1 MSGFTH
7 LLPFSRALPSVT
19 LSRSFSVCS
28 SKLASGNYPPGPQAK
43 HFPIRTDTMLPEG
56 TYKDK
61 VVLVTG
67 GGTGLG
73 KGMSMK
79 FSQLGAKVAICSR
92 RLPVLE
98 EAAKEISAISGGV
111 VLPVQLDIRDP
122 KAVTAA
128 VDQIEKELGLPT
140 VVIHNA
146 AGNFISP
153 TERLSANAFQTIID
167 IVLKGTGFLTLDVG
181 KRMIAQDAGGVFLA
195 ITTHYTNEGSG
206 FVVPSACA
214 KSGVETMMKSLGAE
228 WGRYGIRMNCIAP
241 GPIETEGAFG
251 RLDPTGEGAKLMLE
265 QIPVGRI
272 GEIEEIANLATF
284 LCSDYGSWINAETVT
299 LDGGEFR
306 MLAGEFNKLRKITPD
321 QWDMMEQLIRGKN
334 KKSKDMGKSV
344 DSTANAEESVPDSS
358 TAATSGDPIEAVFAQ
373 ISAVLNES
381 LVKETNSVFSFTLS
395 DQKTDWFLDLKN
407 GAGSC
412 GKGKPSV
419 ESDAT
424 LTMTSDNFNKMFAG
438 KLKPTAAFMSGRLKI
453 SGNMGKAMKLEK
465 LMGKMQARGYSTN
478 STMSKL

>member
-1 MSGFTH
+1 MLVFSNKMIS
-7 LLPFSRALPSVT
+7 LPRT
-19 LSRSFSVCS
+19 LNPMIVRTLCTS
-28 SKLASGNYPPGPQAK
+28 SPNYAGPNYPPGPQAK
-43 HFPIRTDTMLPEG
+43 HFPIRTDTMLPAE

-73 KGMSMK
+73 KGMSLK
-79 FSQLGAKVAICSR
+79 FSSLGAKVAICSR

-98 EAAKEISAISGGV
+98 QAAKEISEQTSGI

-122 KAVTAA
+122 TNVKNA
-128 VDQIEKELGLPT
+128 VDQIENELGLPN
-140 VVIHNA
+140 VVVHNA

-153 TERLSANAFQTIID
+153 TERLSPNAFQTIID

-181 KRMIAQDAGGVFLA
+181 KRMIEKDAGGVFLA

-251 RLDPTGEGAKLMLE
+251 RLDPTGEGAKVMLE

-284 LCSDYGSWINAETVT
+284 LCSDFASWINAETVT

-306 MLAGEFNKLRKITPD
+306 NLAGEFNKLRKITPE
-321 QWDMMEQLIRGKN
+321 QWDFMEQIIRGKN
-334 KKSKDMGKSV
+334 KKSKDAGKS
-344 DSTANAEESVPDSS
+344 
-358 TAATSGDPIEAVFAQ
+358 
-373 ISAVLNES
+373 
-381 LVKETNSVFSFTLS
+381 
-395 DQKTDWFLDLKN
+395 
-407 GAGSC
+407 
-412 GKGKPSV
+412 
-419 ESDAT
+419 
-424 LTMTSDNFNKMFAG
+424 
-438 KLKPTAAFMSGRLKI
+438 KL
-453 SGNMGKAMKLEK
+453 
-465 LMGKMQARGYSTN
+465 
-478 STMSKL
+478 

>member
-1 MSGFTH
+1 
-7 LLPFSRALPSVT
+7 
-19 LSRSFSVCS
+19 
-28 SKLASGNYPPGPQAK
+28 
-43 HFPIRTDTMLPEG
+43 MLPPG

-73 KGMSMK
+73 KGMSLK
-79 FSQLGAKVAICSR
+79 FAQLGAKVAICSR

-98 EAAKEISAISGGV
+98 EAAKEISAASGGV

-128 VDQIEKELGLPT
+128 VDQIEKELGLPS
-140 VVIHNA
+140 VVVHNA

-284 LCSDYGSWINAETVT
+284 LCSDFGSWINAETVT

-334 KKSKDMGKSV
+334 KKSKEMGKSETNEAESEEAAPAASGGE
-344 DSTANAEESVPDSS
+344 DS
-358 TAATSGDPIEAVFAQ
+358 IQAVFSQ
-373 ISAVLNES
+373 ISTVLSEN
-381 LVKETNSVFSFTLS
+381 LVKETNSVFSFNVS
-395 DQKTDWFLDLKN
+395 DQKSDWFLDLKN

-412 GKGKPSV
+412 GKGKPPV
-419 ESDAT
+419 EADAT
-424 LTMTSDNFNKMFAG
+424 MTMTSDNFNKMFAG

-465 LMGKMQARGYSTN
+465 LMGKMQARGYSTHAPV
-478 STMSKL
+478 SKL